1 MKQILKGL
9 RFLSLYYYIGA
20 AFCFIYSFFF
30 SPNIIFGSIGGS
42 FLFYHFTI
50 IGGSLFGYAVL
61 QSLMELLITFF
72 TTFLS
77 STTINALEL
86 NLNPFIIF
94 RIGFIALAILSYF
107 IGRGFYKSQ
116 PWARTA
122 AIILSIL
129 GIITIFYP
137 SIPSEMNLSIALR
150 LLVNGVIIYYLFFK
164 LKPNSSAT

>member
-1 MKQILKGL
+1 MLLHYLQLIVLL
-9 RFLSLYYYIGA
+9 QQ
-20 AFCFIYSFFF
+20 
-30 SPNIIFGSIGGS
+30 
-42 FLFYHFTI
+42 FYTYN
-50 IGGSLFGYAVL
+50 LAVL

-164 LKPNSSAT
+164 LKHNSSAT